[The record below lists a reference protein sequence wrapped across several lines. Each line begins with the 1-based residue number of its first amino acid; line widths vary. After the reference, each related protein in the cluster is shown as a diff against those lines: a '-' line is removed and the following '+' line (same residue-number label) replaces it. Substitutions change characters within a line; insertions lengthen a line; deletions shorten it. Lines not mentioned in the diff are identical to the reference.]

1 MTSSDRRALRPATA
15 LREAP
20 AAARRE
26 PLSAARR
33 EPFSVGR
40 REPLSAGR
48 RKPLAMLG
56 GLLLAA
62 GLSACAPLATGPA
75 ADARPPIVFVHGNGD
90 TAALWTTTVWRF
102 ESLGWPRDR
111 LHAIDLPDPL
121 ARDDDAVAQAGR
133 TSAAEH
139 MAFLAAEVDRVLART
154 GAAKVVLVGNSRGG
168 NAIRNYL
175 RQGGG
180 AGKVSHA
187 VLGGTPNHG
196 VWARAEFRPGNEF
209 NGAGPF
215 LTALNTPQG
224 PQGLEVTPGV
234 RWLTLRSDGNDKFAQ
249 PTGEWIGRAGWQTGV
264 DARGP
269 ELRGADNRVLPG
281 ADHREVSY
289 HARAFEQTW
298 QFITGQP
305 PRDTAIRP
313 EPEVVL
319 DGMVSG
325 LAGSAVT
332 NRPLAGAR
340 LRVHPLDCASG
351 ERRGA
356 PLLERITAADGRWGP
371 LRTGPTTCLEFEL
384 SAEGYATQH
393 VYRSPF
399 PRSSALVHLR
409 AARLSDAD
417 RAAGSV
423 LSFTRPR
430 GYFGLG
436 RGSMSLDGRPL
447 PGIGPGVPGLSSAR
461 LVLPAAASRTV
472 VAEFNG
478 ERIAAR
484 SWPAAEG
491 RVSVIELHH

>member
-1 MTSSDRRALRPATA
+1 MNCIAQRAIPVHPTRTGAAALLGLLMAASLAGCAVPPAGSGAASSAGSGGPSTPISAAASATA
-15 LREAP
+15 A
-20 AAARRE
+20 
-26 PLSAARR
+26 
-33 EPFSVGR
+33 
-40 REPLSAGR
+40 
-48 RKPLAMLG
+48 
-56 GLLLAA
+56 
-62 GLSACAPLATGPA
+62 
-75 ADARPPIVFVHGNGD
+75 ARPPIVFVHGNGD

-102 ESLGWPRDR
+102 ESQGWPRER

-121 ARDDDAVAQAGR
+121 ARDDDAVPQAGR

-139 MAFLAAEVDRVLART
+139 MAYLSAEVDRVLART
-154 GAAKVVLVGNSRGG
+154 GATQVVLVGNSRGG

-175 RQGGG
+175 RNGGG
-180 AGKVSHA
+180 VAKVSHA

-196 VWARAEFRPGNEF
+196 VWARADFRPGNEF

-215 LTALNTPQG
+215 LTALNTPQA
-224 PQGLEVTPGV
+224 PDGLEVTPGV
-234 RWLTLRSDGNDKFAQ
+234 RWLTLRSDSNDKFAQ
-249 PTGEWIGRAGWQTGV
+249 PTGEWIGRAGWETRV

-298 QFITGQP
+298 QFVTGQS
-305 PRDTAIRP
+305 PRGTAIVP
-313 EPEVVL
+313 EAQVVL

-340 LRVHPLDCASG
+340 LRVHDLDCGSG

-356 PLLERITAADGRWGP
+356 PLLDRVTAPDGRWGP
-371 LRTGPTTCLEFEL
+371 LRTGPATCLEFEL

-399 PRSSALVHLR
+399 PRSSSLVNLR

-417 RAAGSV
+417 RAAGAV
-423 LSFTRPR
+423 LTFTRPR

-436 RGSMSLDGRPL
+436 RDAMSLDGKPL
-447 PGIGPGVPGLSSAR
+447 PGIGPGVPGLSGAR
-461 LVLPAAASRTV
+461 LTLPAGAARTV
-472 VAEFNG
+472 VGEFNG

-484 SWPAAEG
+484 TWPASEG